1 MSKIHVSSEYKT
13 EKKRV
18 LLFVFFATLPLV
30 NIFVRNGEKKIGEIS
45 DGVLCEAAESLE
57 DKCGIT
63 LRQFIDLICVLIGV
77 RAPLDLGAVTLLP
90 EIITECPKAFVVQTH
105 SNRSN

>member
-63 LRQFIDLICVLIGV
+63 LRQFIDLICVLV
-77 RAPLDLGAVTLLP
+77 RAPLDLGGGDLIARNNYRMP
-90 EIITECPKAFVVQTH
+90 ESICCTNALKPQ
-105 SNRSN
+105 

>member
-18 LLFVFFATLPLV
+18 LLFFATLPLV

-45 DGVLCEAAESLE
+45 DGVLCETAESLE

-77 RAPLDLGAVTLLP
+77 RAPLDLGGGDLIARNNYRMP
-90 EIITECPKAFVVQTH
+90 ESICCTNALKLQ
-105 SNRSN
+105 